1 MSRVAENIQVS
12 NNFYLLIIDEFRET
26 KPGQFYML
34 RSWEDYPILS
44 RPISIFNLTDKLE
57 FLYQV
62 VGKGTGLLKNL
73 KKGDN
78 IKVYGPYGNGFETDV
93 TNLAM
98 VGGGVGLAPFYYLS
112 KKVLEKNPKADLTLY
127 IGEKE
132 NQNLERLFIDIPID
146 MKVKKGGFVTDI
158 IDFNKHELIYAC
170 GPDIMMKKV
179 YELGKNFGLETYISL
194 DLRMGCGLG
203 ACLSCSVDTKE
214 GRKRSCKD
222 GPVFKGSSIYE

>member
-1 MSRVAENIQVS
+1 MSRVAENIQIS
-12 NNFYLLIIDEFRET
+12 DNFYLLKIDEFRES

-44 RPISIFNLTDKLE
+44 RPISIFNLTNKLE

-62 VGKGTGLLKNL
+62 VGKGTELLKNL

-98 VGGGVGLAPFYYLS
+98 IGGGVGLAPFYYLS
-112 KKVLEKNPKADLTLY
+112 KKILEKKPKADLTLY

>member
-1 MSRVAENIQVS
+1 MSRVAENIQIS
-12 NNFYLLIIDEFRET
+12 DNFYLLKIDEFRES

-146 MKVKKGGFVTDI
+146 IKVKKGGFVTDI

>member
-1 MSRVAENIQVS
+1 MSRVAENIQIS
-12 NNFYLLIIDEFRET
+12 DNFYLLKIDEFRET

-44 RPISIFNLTDKLE
+44 RPISIFNLTNKLE

-62 VGKGTGLLKNL
+62 VGKGTELLKNL

-78 IKVYGPYGNGFETDV
+78 IKVYGPYGNGFETGV

-98 VGGGVGLAPFYYLS
+98 IGGGVGLAPFYYLS
-112 KKVLEKNPKADLTLY
+112 KKILEKNPKADLTLY

>member
-1 MSRVAENIQVS
+1 MSRVAENIQIS
-12 NNFYLLIIDEFRET
+12 DNFYLLKIDEFRES

-62 VGKGTGLLKNL
+62 VGKGTELLKNL

-98 VGGGVGLAPFYYLS
+98 IGGGVGLAPFYYLS
-112 KKVLEKNPKADLTLY
+112 KKILEKNPKADLTLY